1 MPMRN
6 NRGQFVK
13 GVSGNPAGKPRGAT
27 LRGLIAERGQGVIEQ
42 VLSAAEKGDMQA
54 CKLILE
60 RLVPAHKPESQPVS
74 FSLDTEKP
82 LREQAAQIMAEVSQ
96 GALPADQGCAL
107 LNSLTAVARIAE
119 LEEMETRLANLEA
132 QHGL

>member
-1 MPMRN
+1 MPARN

-13 GVSGNPAGKPRGAT
+13 GVSGNPAGKPRGST

-42 VLSAAEKGDMQA
+42 VLSAAEEGDMQA

-60 RLVPAHKPESQPVS
+60 RLVPAHKPESERVT
-74 FSLDTEKP
+74 FALDTSKP
-82 LREQAAQIMAEVSQ
+82 LREQAAQIMGEVSQ
-96 GALPADQGCAL
+96 GALPVEQGCAL

-119 LEEMETRLANLEA
+119 LEEMEQRLATLEA
-132 QHGL
+132 SYGL

>member
-1 MPMRN
+1 MPTRN
-6 NRGQFVK
+6 DKGQFVK
-13 GVSGNPAGKPRGAT
+13 GVSGNPAGKPRGST
-27 LRGLIAERGQGVIEQ
+27 LRGLIAERGEGVIEQ
-42 VLSAAEKGDMQA
+42 VLAAAEQGDMQA

-74 FSLDTEKP
+74 FSLDTAKP
-82 LREQAAQIMAEVSQ
+82 LREQAAQIMAEISQ

-119 LEEMETRLANLEA
+119 LEEMEQRLATLEA
-132 QHGL
+132 SYGL